1 MSVDSLP
8 YSLAPLGFPF
18 PALSARAGRL
28 PLGGGRE
35 VALAALMAA
44 HLAECVRGEFAVGQP
59 ERATRASQAKI
70 WLASL
75 ALPAA
80 TRASLTR
87 CVDATAGTPAQAA
100 TALRSV
106 IAAASAHLDGAAVQ
120 ELEVLARQLVG
131 QS

>member
-44 HLAECVRGEFAVGQP
+44 HLAEGVRGEFAVGQP

-80 TRASLTR
+80 ARASLMR
-87 CVDATAGTPAQAA
+87 CVDATSGTPAQVA

-106 IAAASAHLDGAAVQ
+106 IAAASVHLDGAAVQ
-120 ELEVLARQLVG
+120 ELEVLARQLLG
-131 QS
+131 GL

>member
-44 HLAECVRGEFAVGQP
+44 HLAESVRGEFAVGQP
-59 ERATRASQAKI
+59 ERATRASHAKI

-80 TRASLTR
+80 ARASLMR
-87 CVDATAGTPAQAA
+87 CVDATSGTPAQVA

-120 ELEVLARQLVG
+120 ELELLARQLVG
-131 QS
+131 AS

>member
-1 MSVDSLP
+1 VTTDSLS

-35 VALAALMAA
+35 VALAALMTA
-44 HLAECVRGEFAVGQP
+44 HLAESTRGEYAVGQP
-59 ERATRASQAKI
+59 ERAARASQAKI

-80 TRASLTR
+80 TRAPFTR
-87 CVDATAGTPAQAA
+87 CVDATAGTPNQVA

-106 IAAASAHLDGAAVQ
+106 VAATSAHLDGAAVR
-120 ELEVLARQLVG
+120 ELELLLQHLVAG
-131 QS
+131 S